1 MQNQDPTQDNK
12 NYKFWV
18 FYFNPKDERVFVPK
32 KIESLGITLNFAK
45 KESYLFLVGAGLF
58 FGFVSFFIL
67 NRR

>member
-18 FYFNPKDERVFVPK
+18 FYYNPNDERVFVPK
-32 KIESLGITLNFAK
+32 KIASLGITLNFAK

-58 FGFVSFFIL
+58 FGFVTFFIL
-67 NRR
+67 MKK